1 MVAMRPIDSWR
12 TESRSA
18 EVGEAVESP
27 TPTPGWCQCIVL
39 LADDVKV
46 GYLSNVVSEMGVQ
59 MRCAETGEGAGMV
72 RLRDEADATYLLY
85 AMRDLGA
92 GYVRDLIYRMETQ
105 MRVQRRDGNGT
116 LEHGARGEHA
126 CYG

>member
-1 MVAMRPIDSWR
+1 
-12 TESRSA
+12 
-18 EVGEAVESP
+18 
-27 TPTPGWCQCIVL
+27 L
-39 LADDVKV
+39 LVDVVKV

-72 RLRDEADATYLLY
+72 RSRDEADATYLLY

-105 MRVQRRDGNGT
+105 MRVQRRDGNDT
-116 LEHGARGEHA
+116 LKHGARGEHA